1 VHRPLREQ
9 RQDGGADVATPA
21 AASTATA
28 AWAASTTAEAR
39 SAAEAGA
46 AESAAEAGTETAAE
60 PWVERAVSACV
71 LIADRFTEAAARSA
85 SLFVDGATVDG

>member
-28 AWAASTTAEAR
+28 AAWAASTTAEAR
-39 SAAEAGA
+39 SAEARA
-46 AESAAEAGTETAAE
+46 AESAAEAGTEIAAE
-60 PWVERAVSACV
+60 PWVERAFSAGV